1 MKNIFAISILTI
13 LITTQVHSQ
22 KKMSAYNVKKYGDK
36 WYADNE
42 DTPFTGIMFLL
53 DESTGVKT
61 HELHFKDG
69 LRNGLRTEWNKN
81 RIKIAEGSYK
91 NGKRE
96 GKHLTTIESGR
107 GQYIINYVNGKADY
121 SKGQYKDLAT
131 GIIIEGKLSDYN
143 DIDEGE
149 YFYDE
154 SSYILFKGDIN
165 LGIAPI
171 EVIQVTAKGTLLVT
185 IFDKENDY
193 TNWTSIREL
202 NDKWDYLGGKYYN
215 KKGQIKIHEY
225 YEGKVNSSYETRT
238 FIEWYDNGQMKV
250 KAIRSAENKILEYTE
265 WDQSGKIINQ
275 E

>member
-61 HELHFKDG
+61 HESHFKNG

-81 RIKIAEGSYK
+81 GIKIAEGSYK

-96 GKHLTTIESGR
+96 GKHLTTIESGK
-107 GQYIINYVNGKADY
+107 GQYIINYLNDKPDY
-121 SKGQYKDLAT
+121 NKVQYKDLAT
-131 GIIIEGKLSDYN
+131 GIIGEGRLAN
-143 DIDEGE
+143 DEKVDKEDFFKRG
-149 YFYDE
+149 
-154 SSYILFKGDIN
+154 YILWPYDDF
-165 LGIAPI
+165 
-171 EVIQVTAKGTLLVT
+171 
-185 IFDKENDY
+185 
-193 TNWTSIREL
+193 L
-202 NDKWDYLGGKYYN
+202 NDDFKFGPNRMVTPTATGTILITNIFSDN
-215 KKGQIKIHEY
+215 VQIVKELDSNENQIFYKEY
-225 YEGKVNSSYETRT
+225 YENGQIAYHEQTKGKNKIYLQ
-238 FIEWYDNGQMKV
+238 WYQNGQML
-250 KAIRSAENKILEYTE
+250 SKIIKDLEGNIIESTE
-265 WDQSGKIINQ
+265 WDENGKIINQ